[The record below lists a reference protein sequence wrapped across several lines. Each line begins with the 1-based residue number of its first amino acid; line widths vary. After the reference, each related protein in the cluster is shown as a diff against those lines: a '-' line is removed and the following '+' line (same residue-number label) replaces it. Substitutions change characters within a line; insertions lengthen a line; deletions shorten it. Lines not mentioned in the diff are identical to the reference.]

1 MAAPTPP
8 ASAATL
14 ELIERHLDR
23 AYLVELLLRLAAVPT
38 DVPLGY
44 QTLIEPDDPK
54 LVHYVQE
61 VLRPELV
68 RIGCYDVIEAPR
80 NNLIVAAGPAT
91 EDGALLIQNYTPI
104 QHHQHMERPFSPRI
118 ASARAYGVEGPAIFA
133 QGVSQNKSHQAVM
146 LAVLKLLRDSGA
158 EPRGRLYW
166 AVNNEGRSSH
176 LCSEA
181 IIGSLDELPT
191 FGILQNRTNLRISL
205 GNRGRL
211 DVHVHVRGKTSHSSM
226 PQNGLNAIEGAA
238 MVISRLQHLTW
249 PDRHPQLG
257 GRQAVVY
264 KVRYEP
270 LAPHT
275 LPSDAYL
282 TVDRRLLPGDD
293 LEQATAEIRAAIG
306 DLAPF
311 EVQVKPGVAMLPALV
326 EPMHTGVQSLQAAN
340 SAVRGHAAE
349 MFYGQ
354 GTFDAGGPCALGIP
368 TVMFGASGG
377 DWPLGVDFIP
387 IEALITEAKVLAYM
401 ILSRG

>member
-1 MAAPTPP
+1 VSAPAP
-8 ASAATL
+8 ADQTL
-14 ELIERHLDR
+14 ALIERHLDR
-23 AYLVELLLRLAAVPT
+23 AYLVETLLRLAAVPT

-44 QTLIEPDDPK
+44 STLIEPDDPR

-61 VLRPELV
+61 VVRPELV
-68 RIGCYDVIEAPR
+68 RVGCYDLIEAPR
-80 NNLIVAAGPAT
+80 NNLIASVGPSGGP
-91 EDGALLIQNYTPI
+91 GALLIQNYTPI

-118 ASARAYGVEGPAIFA
+118 ASAHAYGVDGPAVFA

-146 LAVLKLLRDSGA
+146 LAVLKLLRDSGLQ
-158 EPRGRLYW
+158 PRGRVYW
-166 AVNNEGRSSH
+166 AVNNEGRSTH
-176 LCSEA
+176 ACSEA
-181 IIGSLDELPT
+181 IIGALGERPA
-191 FGILQNRTNLRISL
+191 FGLLQNRTGLRLSL

-211 DVHVHVRGKTSHSSM
+211 DVQVHVRGKATHSSL
-226 PQNGLNAIEGAA
+226 PQQGLNAIEGAA
-238 MVISRLQHLTW
+238 EVVRRLRSLDW
-249 PDRHPQLG
+249 PDRHPLLG

-293 LEQATAEIRAAIG
+293 PAVVVEEIRAAIG

-311 EVQVKPGVAMLPALV
+311 QVAVEPGVMMLPALV
-326 EPMHTGVQSLQAAN
+326 EPEHPGVRALQTAN
-340 SAVRGHAAE
+340 VAVRGHAAE
-349 MFYGQ
+349 TFYGQ
-354 GTFDAGGPCALGIP
+354 GTFDAGGPCALGVP

-387 IEALITEAKVLAYM
+387 IDAMVAEAKILAYM
-401 ILSRG
+401 ILNWG